1 MVEVVHQVLN
11 WYQWIELC
19 IALHNLF
26 HFQKAKEL
34 FEEADINGDGTLS
47 YDEFHAL
54 FERAKKKYPQVEVE
68 LAAADRDIKK

>member
-1 MVEVVHQVLN
+1 MYMTLN
-11 WYQWIELC
+11 
-19 IALHNLF
+19 NPF

-34 FEEADINGDGTLS
+34 FEEADVNGDGTLS

-54 FERAKKKYPQVEVE
+54 FERAKKRYPQVEVE

>member
-1 MVEVVHQVLN
+1 MYMYMIL
-11 WYQWIELC
+11 YMYK
-19 IALHNLF
+19 LF

-34 FEEADINGDGTLS
+34 FEEADVNGDGTLS

-68 LAAADRDIKK
+68 LAAADRDIKKWENG